1 MFFGKIVI
9 SYRKEMRL
17 IMANLKNAE
26 KKIKQITSYLT
37 DARHDLTA
45 STLGKS
51 MKTNI
56 APRGVTTLVIDF

>member
-1 MFFGKIVI
+1 MVFVNSDFENKNVEIVLPQ
-9 SYRKEMRL
+9 KW
-17 IMANLKNAE
+17 E
-26 KKIKQITSYLT
+26 KKIKQITSYRT